1 MKFNFVEY
9 QEKKKINYIFDFI
22 YGISKDFN
30 IIFKKEKIYLN
41 KMIDSDNSVIRE
53 LVSYL
58 NNLHSVVFNTNLS
71 RRDKIL
77 IPYKNYLKF
86 SEYKKYQFLL
96 LELKTNEDVL
106 KEIKDF
112 LRKQHISYNN
122 LPELKVY
129 YYNQFRDEKFLESF
143 LEESFKKKIF
153 LSDVEYK
160 NDYFILNYDRINY
173 KNKELFIDSSISSIT
188 EKKSGKNSKEMN
200 KSDFASKLYFER
212 IPLIKKISH
221 SN

>member
-30 IIFKKEKIYLN
+30 IIFKKEKIHLN
-41 KMIDSDNSVIRE
+41 KMIDSDNSVIKE

-58 NNLHSVVFNTNLS
+58 NNLFSVVFNTNLS

-96 LELKTNEDVL
+96 LELKTNDDVL

>member
-96 LELKTNEDVL
+96 LELKTNDDVL